1 MPIFSLS
8 RDEIQDI
15 TIYLMTLLDNRDRLR
30 YLPLMAK
37 RVVREPPAGAP
48 AATRQ
53 REAPAQ
59 RAVESRVEFSYDGKK
74 LFGGVGCNICHTV
87 DITGGEVGPALTY
100 IARKRNAEN
109 LERLLRDPDEILP
122 GGKMPQLYLN
132 DSQIH
137 ALVDY
142 LSALR

>member
-1 MPIFSLS
+1 MS
-8 RDEIQDI
+8 REEIEDI

-30 YLPLMAK
+30 FLPLVAK
-37 RVVREPPAGAP
+37 RVMREPPADVL
-48 AATRQ
+48 AAAAKHATEGRID
-53 REAPAQ
+53 
-59 RAVESRVEFSYDGKK
+59 FGYDGKR
-74 LFGGVGCNICHTV
+74 LFNGAGCNICHTI

-109 LERLLRDPDEILP
+109 LERLLKDPDDILP

-132 DSQIH
+132 ELQVR
-137 ALVDY
+137 ALVGY